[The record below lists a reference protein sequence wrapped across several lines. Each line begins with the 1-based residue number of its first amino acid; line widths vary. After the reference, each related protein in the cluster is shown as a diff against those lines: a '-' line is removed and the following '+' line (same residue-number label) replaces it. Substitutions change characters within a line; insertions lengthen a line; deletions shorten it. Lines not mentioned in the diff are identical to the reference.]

1 MLNIK
6 IFSIVLFLWFLFEIK
21 LIITYP
27 LQEGDM
33 YSQEIFIVNK
43 STSSYAPSD
52 LQGL

>member
-27 LQEGDM
+27 LKKGDM
-33 YSQEIFIVNK
+33 SPQEIYMGNK
-43 STSSYAPSD
+43 STSSYAPT
-52 LQGL
+52 GL

>member
-33 YSQEIFIVNK
+33 YSQEINMGNK
-43 STSSYAPSD
+43 STRSYAPT
-52 LQGL
+52 GL